1 MYVCVHLVV
10 LVHYWVWIVSS
21 GRQSEGIRSWS
32 PVFFW
37 RAASVY
43 VCVMCACLYVYMNVC
58 IFVCVCMY
66 VCVCMH
72 VNMDLFIFSACQFI
86 WHGFKTAISC
96 CQQFL
101 YLNVS
106 SHILACSVRQA
117 RRPTFG
123 PCHHMLTELPHHRHA
138 ASVLPGQQLPGGKGE
153 SHVSREGR
161 RGMRGGGVKGVVS

>member
-37 RAASVY
+37 RAAGVY

-58 IFVCVCMY
+58 IYVCVCVCVCMWIWI
-66 VCVCMH
+66 C
-72 VNMDLFIFSACQFI
+72 LFSV
-86 WHGFKTAISC
+86 HTSSHDMVLKLLYLV

-106 SHILACSVRQA
+106 SRILACSVRQA

-123 PCHHMLTELPHHRHA
+123 PCHHMLAELPHHRHA

-153 SHVSREGR
+153 SHVSREGQ